1 MRCHKSNIGG
11 KMPKKI
17 KKNSKKKSSN
27 VIPIKRNMVEAENA
41 TQLLSIED
49 QERERTNIFA
59 KKICD
64 DIDEFVKE
72 CRMNTDF
79 TYYHFLYHIKQRAI
93 LNVSYALFKHVN
105 EASTDEVTKNMSEY
119 LNENA
124 PELKLDAANNTIQ

>member
-11 KMPKKI
+11 KMPKI
-17 KKNSKKKSSN
+17 KKNRKKKSSN
-27 VIPIKRNMVEAENA
+27 VIPINKNLVEAENT

-49 QERERTNIFA
+49 QERERTNKFA
-59 KKICD
+59 RKICD
-64 DIDEFVKE
+64 EIDEFVKE

-93 LNVSYALFKHVN
+93 LNVSYNLFKHVN

-119 LNENA
+119 LNESA

>member
-1 MRCHKSNIGG
+1 
-11 KMPKKI
+11 MPKI

-27 VIPIKRNMVEAENA
+27 VIPINKNIVEAENA

-49 QERERTNIFA
+49 QERERTNKFA
-59 KKICD
+59 RKICD
-64 DIDEFVKE
+64 EIDEFVKE

>member
-11 KMPKKI
+11 KMPKI

-27 VIPIKRNMVEAENA
+27 VIPIKRDMVEAENA

-49 QERERTNIFA
+49 QERERTNKFA
-59 KKICD
+59 RKICD
-64 DIDEFVKE
+64 EIDEFVKE

-93 LNVSYALFKHVN
+93 LNVSYNLFKHVN

-124 PELKLDAANNTIQ
+124 SELKLDAANNTIQ

>member
-1 MRCHKSNIGG
+1 M
-11 KMPKKI
+11 
-17 KKNSKKKSSN
+17 
-27 VIPIKRNMVEAENA
+27 
-41 TQLLSIED
+41 LSIED
-49 QERERTNIFA
+49 QERERTNKFSR
-59 KKICD
+59 KICD
-64 DIDEFVKE
+64 EIDEFVKE